1 MGQLEDLRAFVRIV
15 ETESI
20 GKAADQAGIAKSA
33 MSRKLR
39 LLEERLN
46 TELITR
52 TTRQWAL
59 TAAGRAYFAH
69 AQKIIAAVDEAD
81 AEIAN
86 DEVEASGDIRLS
98 APLHY
103 GTSSLAEHLAD
114 FSETHPGIHV
124 FVDFGDRFVDIIGE
138 HYDLAIRISNL
149 QESSVIARKLTTTQH
164 VFCASPD
171 YLGDSPD
178 ITRPEDLK
186 MHRLL
191 QVGQARRF
199 KWVFSTPE
207 GREQSVALSSSFNSN
222 NGDMLLSAAMR
233 GGGVARLPDFLALG
247 ALRSG
252 RLTRILEGWEPA
264 PMQVSA
270 IYPATQFLP
279 RRVRLL
285 IDFLVQRTTRGGD

>member
-1 MGQLEDLRAFVRIV
+1 MGQLEDLRAFVQIV

-20 GKAADQAGIAKSA
+20 GKAAEKAGIAKSA

-39 LLEERLN
+39 LLEERLK

-81 AEIAN
+81 AEIT
-86 DEVEASGDIRLS
+86 DEDVDISGELRIS

-103 GTSSLAEHLAD
+103 GTSSLADHLMD
-114 FSETHPGIHV
+114 FAEMHPGIHL

-149 QESSVIARKLTTTQH
+149 QDSSMVARKLTTTQH

-171 YLGDSPD
+171 YLRETPD

-186 MHRLL
+186 SHRIL
-191 QVGQARRF
+191 QVGQVKRF
-199 KWVFSTPE
+199 KWGFSAPAGGE
-207 GREQSVALSSSFNSN
+207 RSVALSSSFNSN
-222 NGDMLLSAAMR
+222 NGDMLLCAAMR
-233 GGGVARLPDFLALG
+233 GHGIARLPDFLA
-247 ALRSG
+247 ADAIRSG
-252 RLTRILEGWEPA
+252 RLTRVLEGWEPA

-285 IDFLVQRTTRGGD
+285 IDFLVQRTAGGGD

>member
-20 GKAADQAGIAKSA
+20 GKAAEQAGIAKSA

-39 LLEERLN
+39 LLEDRLK
-46 TELITR
+46 TKLITR

-59 TAAGRAYFAH
+59 TAAGRAYFAR

-81 AEIAN
+81 AEITN
-86 DEVEASGDIRLS
+86 EEVEASGDIKLS

-103 GTSSLAEHLAD
+103 GTSILAGHLMD
-114 FSETHPGIHV
+114 FSDAYPGIQLS
-124 FVDFGDRFVDIIGE
+124 VDFGDRFVDMIGE

-149 QESSVIARKLTTTQH
+149 RDSSVIARKLTTTQH

-171 YLGDSPD
+171 YLRDSPD
-178 ITRPEDLK
+178 IAGPEDLK
-186 MHRLL
+186 AHKVL
-191 QVGQARRF
+191 QVGQAKRF
-199 KWVFSTPE
+199 KWVFSAPGGGERNVT
-207 GREQSVALSSSFNSN
+207 LSSSFNSN
-222 NGDMLLSAAMR
+222 NGDMLLCAAMR
-233 GGGVARLPDFLALG
+233 GCGIARLPDFLAMD
-247 ALRSG
+247 AIRSG
-252 RLTRILEGWEPA
+252 RLTQVLAGWEPA
-264 PMQVSA
+264 PMHISA

-285 IDFLVQRTTRGGD
+285 LDFLVQRIGSGGD